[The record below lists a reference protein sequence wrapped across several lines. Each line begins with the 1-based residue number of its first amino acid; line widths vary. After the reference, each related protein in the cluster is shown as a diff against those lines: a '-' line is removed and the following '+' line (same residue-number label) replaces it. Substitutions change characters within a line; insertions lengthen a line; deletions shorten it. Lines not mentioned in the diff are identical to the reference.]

1 MTLVST
7 LLAELRH
14 RWMSALLTIASVGLA
29 VAAVDVF
36 VLLGRAA
43 EMQTRIVQRD
53 IGLNV
58 LVLPVETDLSNYYAR
73 GHSEYTLPAEYVER
87 LEDQEVANRLVPM
100 LRRRVAVQATGQ
112 ASGLEVLLTGIG
124 EEVFKGGQNKKAVFG
139 MRLEEGEVVVG
150 GEVAALMGLE
160 RGDSL
165 RILGEDLRVK
175 RALTRAGSE
184 EDVTVYGNLMT
195 VQRLLGLEGRINEIQ
210 ALECHCDATV
220 SDPLALL
227 RAQLE
232 GLLPGTR
239 VLRRAALAD
248 ARRVQ
253 RLAAEQLL
261 SAATP
266 VALLLAG
273 LLVALLAWLNAR
285 ERRAELGLLRTL
297 GSSAVGMALF
307 VVGRTAILGLIGA
320 ALGTWVGVAASAQL
334 IARIYSVGAATTGD
348 TAILWSL
355 GLLLAPLCASLAAL
369 VPVAWALRA
378 DPAEVLSID

>member
-1 MTLVST
+1 
-7 LLAELRH
+7 
-14 RWMSALLTIASVGLA
+14 
-29 VAAVDVF
+29 
-36 VLLGRAA
+36 
-43 EMQTRIVQRD
+43 
-53 IGLNV
+53 V

-227 RAQLE
+227 RTQLE

-253 RLAAEQLL
+253 RLAAEELL

-266 VALLLAG
+266 AALSLAG